1 MWTARF
7 GRGFGPA
14 VRKTAK
20 LMNEFTCAKIT
31 GVYII
36 SFIRKANGETIP

>member
-1 MWTARF
+1 MWTVHF
-7 GRGFGPA
+7 GRGFGP
-14 VRKTAK
+14 VVTQTAK
-20 LMNEFTCAKIT
+20 LMNEFTYAKIT